1 MVLGEMIKHVNYRMN
16 EEPEGGHGLGACF
29 IVIIG
34 MICCYAIYLIFKG
47 IYNII
52 KLNTLQQNRLL
63 ILSKNK
69 SLGKTNFHS
78 ITTIQHFI
86 SIFSYRFDYLIF

>member
-16 EEPEGGHGLGACF
+16 EEPEGGHGMVAGF
-29 IVIIG
+29 IVIMG

-52 KLNTLQQNRLL
+52 KL
-63 ILSKNK
+63 IWDICSEKKDKNK
-69 SLGKTNFHS
+69 EKPCNGYKAKSGRV
-78 ITTIQHFI
+78 
-86 SIFSYRFDYLIF
+86 YR